1 MAPTKSNHPRQI
13 E

>member
-1 MAPTKSNHPRQI
+1 MTPTKSNHPRQI